1 MKDSYVIQAQMN
13 FNTECTELMKTFF
26 SDANLDVI
34 QSGLQ
39 KQVRTRTGQSISKQ
53 SCGEIFVLMKY
64 VYTNHGLN
72 VEQNISNE
80 VFKLNSLVLKE
91 LVPMVI
97 SNVLQYL
104 QYIKDINT
112 QPVPLE
118 YGQSSGL
125 KGANKSYELP
135 PPF

>member
-1 MKDSYVIQAQMN
+1 
-13 FNTECTELMKTFF
+13 MKTFF
-26 SDANLDVI
+26 SDANIDVI
-34 QSGLQ
+34 QSGLK
-39 KQVRTRTGQSISKQ
+39 KQVRTSTNQSISKQ